1 MNNTEMHLLLID
13 DDPNM
18 HRLIKLML
26 KNSQVHLEAV
36 SSARIALKKLKDNFY
51 DLIISDLQM
60 PEMDGIA
67 FLKELRARNH
77 KVKVII
83 MSAYGL
89 QKMDDIAIASGASL
103 VLEKPIQKE
112 KLFKAIQQ
120 VTAKGQE

>member
-1 MNNTEMHLLLID
+1 MQLLLID

-18 HRLIKLML
+18 RRLIKLMF
-26 KNSQVHLEAV
+26 KNTEIHLEAV
-36 SSARIALKKLKDNFY
+36 SSARIALKKLEDKSY

-67 FLKELRARNH
+67 FLKELKARKH
-77 KVKVII
+77 KERVII
-83 MSAYGL
+83 MSAFGL
-89 QKMDDIAIASGASL
+89 QKMSDMAVAAGASL

-120 VTAKGQE
+120 VKAKG

>member
-1 MNNTEMHLLLID
+1 MKLLLLD

-18 HRLIKLML
+18 RRLIKLMF
-26 KNSQVHLEAV
+26 KNTKIQLDTVASG
-36 SSARIALKKLKDNFY
+36 RTALRKLKDSSY

-67 FLKELRARNH
+67 FLKELKAGKH
-77 KVKVII
+77 TEPVII

-89 QKMDDIAIASGASL
+89 QKMADMALDAGAVM

-112 KLFKAIQQ
+112 KLFKAVKKIISEGH
-120 VTAKGQE
+120 K